1 MAETYRNAN
10 EPRVA
15 ARPADTSF
23 TMVDEHGKVSVAAP
37 VDRVRWSSVLAGLFT
52 TLATLIVLAVLGIA
66 IGLSTF
72 DAQNLDNFG
81 IGAGIYG
88 AVSAIIAFLF
98 GGFISA
104 RTAAVAGSGNGILN
118 GAMVWLVTI
127 PLIVNLLGSGIGTL
141 LGTATDLVG
150 DAAVAAGNAVGG
162 AASAAVDA
170 VSQNPALQA
179 TVAGG
184 IEAGATAIANPNDP
198 NAAVDPNATA
208 IINPNDPNAA
218 VDPNATVLPGQEPI
232 ATVAAGAQGA
242 VQDAAAA
249 VQSIDAEDVENVAQ
263 DLSGPAWGTLLALG
277 LSALAAIFGGLM
289 GKRSYPTDVA
299 IIDRGVRTTTR

>member
-1 MAETYRNAN
+1 MAESYRGIN

-72 DAQNLDNFG
+72 DAQNLENFG

-88 AVSAIIAFLF
+88 AISAIIAFLF

-141 LGTATDLVG
+141 LGTATDLAG
-150 DAAVAAGNAVGG
+150 DVAIAAGNAAGG
-162 AASAAVDA
+162 AIDA
-170 VSQNPALQA
+170 IADNPQLQA
-179 TVAGG
+179 TVVGG
-184 IEAGATAIANPNDP
+184 LEAGATAVADPNDP
-198 NAAVDPNATA
+198 NAVMPNATA
-208 IINPNDPNAA
+208 I
-218 VDPNATVLPGQEPI
+218 PGQEQI
-232 ATVAAGAQGA
+232 ATTVPG
-242 VQDAAAA
+242 VIQDAVAPL
-249 VQSIDAEDVENVAQ
+249 QSVDAQDVENAAQ
-263 DLSGPAWGTLLALG
+263 DLSGAAWGTLLALG
-277 LSALAAIFGGLM
+277 LSALAAILGGLM

-299 IIDRGVRTTTR
+299 IIDRGDRINATTR

>member
-1 MAETYRNAN
+1 MAESYRSVN

-23 TMVDEHGKVSVAAP
+23 TMVDERGKISVAAP

-52 TLATLIVLAVLGIA
+52 TLATLIVLAILGLA
-66 IGLSTF
+66 IGLSSF

-88 AVSAIIAFLF
+88 AVSAIIAFLL

-118 GAMVWLVTI
+118 GAMVWIVTI
-127 PLIVNLLGSGIGTL
+127 PLIVNLLGSGVGTL
-141 LGTATDLVG
+141 LGTATDLAG
-150 DAAVAAGNAVGG
+150 SAAVAAGG
-162 AASAAVDA
+162 AASAAADVI
-170 VSQNPALQA
+170 SENPQLQA

-184 IEAGATAIANPNDP
+184 VEAGATAIANPNDP
-198 NAAVDPNATA
+198 NAVVDPNATA
-208 IINPNDPNAA
+208 M
-218 VDPNATVLPGQEPI
+218 PNATVMPGQEPV

-249 VQSIDAEDVENVAQ
+249 IQSIDAQDVENVAQ
-263 DLSGPAWGTLLALG
+263 DLSGAAWGTLLALG
-277 LSALAAIFGGLM
+277 LSALAAIIGGLL

-299 IIDRGVRTTTR
+299 IIDRGERINPAAR

>member
-1 MAETYRNAN
+1 MAESYRGVN

-88 AVSAIIAFLF
+88 AISAIIAFLL

-141 LGTATDLVG
+141 LGTATNLAG

-162 AASAAVDA
+162 AANAAVDA
-170 VSQNPALQA
+170 IADNPQLQA

-184 IEAGATAIANPNDP
+184 IEAGATAVANPNDP
-198 NAAVDPNATA
+198 NAAADPNAVV
-208 IINPNDPNAA
+208 P
-218 VDPNATVLPGQEPI
+218 PGQEPI
-232 ATVAAGAQGA
+232 ATAAAGAQGA

-249 VQSIDAEDVENVAQ
+249 VQNIDAQDVENAAQ
-263 DLSGPAWGTLLALG
+263 DFSGTAWGTLLALG
-277 LSALAAIFGGLM
+277 LSALAAILGGLM

-299 IIDRGVRTTTR
+299 IIDRGERVNATTR

>member
-10 EPRVA
+10 VPRVT
-15 ARPADTSF
+15 ARTADTSY
-23 TMVDEHGKVSVAAP
+23 TMVDEHDKVSFATP

-52 TLATLIVLAVLGIA
+52 ALATMIVLVVLGIA
-66 IGLSTF
+66 IGLSSF

-88 AVSAIIAFLF
+88 AVSAMIAFLF

-118 GAMVWLVTI
+118 GAMVWLVAI
-127 PLIVNLLGSGIGTL
+127 PLIVNLLGNGVGTL
-141 LGTATDLVG
+141 LGTATDLAG
-150 DAAVAAGNAVGG
+150 DAAMAAGSAVGG
-162 AASAAVDA
+162 AASAAGQII
-170 VSQNPALQA
+170 SENPQLQA
-179 TVAGG
+179 TVVGG
-184 IEAGATAIANPNDP
+184 VQQGATAIANPNDP
-198 NAAVDPNATA
+198 NAV
-208 IINPNDPNAA
+208 
-218 VDPNATVLPGQEPI
+218 VDPNATVIPGQEPI
-232 ATVAAGAQGA
+232 ATAAAGVEGA

-249 VQSIDAEDVENVAQ
+249 VQSIDAQDVENVAQ
-263 DLSGPAWGTLLALG
+263 DLSGTAWGTLLALG

-299 IIDRGVRTTTR
+299 IVDRGERVSATTR